1 MKFTKL
7 AITLLCS
14 TVLFCG
20 CAKNSDIV
28 LKINDTNI
36 TRAEFNQDFEKIKN
50 TQLKNAPKEMQKK
63 DSYATL
69 AIKEKF
75 VNDLIIR
82 TLLEQEFEKRK
93 IEVTDKEIEDR
104 TKEIA
109 AQIGSEEEMKNM
121 LKQNNISEERL
132 KKDMASEVKLK
143 KLMNSLKISD
153 ATDSEAEKFY
163 KERKDLFSQ
172 PERVQAS
179 HILISLN
186 ANDIRREIVEND
198 KDAKLS
204 NTEIDAK
211 VKETIAQKEALAKE
225 VQRKAAAN
233 PKNFASLAEQYSQDP
248 GSKSVGGD
256 LGYFDKETM
265 VPEFTKAAF
274 TQKVG
279 IVGPLVKTQFGYH
292 IILVKDKAAASV
304 KPFKDVKADLKAY
317 LTQKKK
323 NDAMQKFVDGLKN
336 QSKIEFVDKSISP
349 ESIKKEIGEAFN
361 KQLKQ
366 QSMDGVPKSKQ
377 KKLEN
382 QK

>member
-7 AITLLCS
+7 AITFLCS

-36 TRAEFNQDFEKIKN
+36 TRAEFNQDFEKIRVS
-50 TQLKNAPKEMQKK
+50 QLKNAPKEIQNKN
-63 DSYATL
+63 SYASL

-93 IEVTDKEIEDR
+93 IEVTDKEIEDK
-104 TKEIA
+104 TKELI

-121 LKQNNISEERL
+121 LKQNNISDERL

-143 KLMNSLKISD
+143 KLAATLKIPSVS
-153 ATDSEAEKFY
+153 DSEVEKFY
-163 KERKDLFSQ
+163 KERKELFTQ

-198 KDAKLS
+198 KEAKLS
-204 NTEIDAK
+204 TAEIDAK
-211 VKETIAQKEALAKE
+211 VKEVIAKKEALAKE
-225 VQRKAAAN
+225 VQKKAAVN
-233 PKNFASLAEQYSQDP
+233 PKNFASLAEQYSEDP

-279 IVGPLVKTQFGYH
+279 VVGPLVKTQFGYH
-292 IILVKDKAAASV
+292 IILVKDKSAALTKSL
-304 KPFKDVKADLKAY
+304 KDVKADLKVY
-317 LTQKKK
+317 LAQKKK
-323 NDAMQKFVDGLKN
+323 NETIQKFVDGLKN
-336 QSKIEFVDKSISP
+336 QSKIEFVDASIDP
-349 ESIKKEIGEAFN
+349 ANIKKEINEAFE

-366 QSMDGVPKSKQ
+366 QAVKGVPKSKQ
-377 KKLEN
+377 KKLES